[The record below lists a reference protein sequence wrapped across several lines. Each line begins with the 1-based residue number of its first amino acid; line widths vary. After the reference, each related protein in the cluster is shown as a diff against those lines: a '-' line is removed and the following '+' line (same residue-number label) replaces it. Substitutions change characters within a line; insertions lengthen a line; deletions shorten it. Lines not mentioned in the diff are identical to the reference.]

1 MDLVPNEGTDLPW
14 VKSKSM
20 QEKDHPWHGTKCFSP
35 LGRHAPSNFLLSKL
49 ILLCA
54 SRTSCCR
61 VVKACTR
68 IFRNRGSNLYP
79 SFNEQSLHARL
90 KYELHGLDP
99 HLSFNELLPV
109 LLVRK
114 QDILGICCPMCCL
127 IHSQWD
133 WKCLMRIFSLS
144 EPLAHGERCRWQE
157 NPPPTFRF
165 AHLSTLLSH
174 ADWALPFSAVQDI
187 SSWPLNSILSISK
200 YTNVFQS
207 LEGETHGNFR
217 FSLKL
222 ITNKCCWADEIL
234 QAGSATACPAPGLP
248 CV

>member
-1 MDLVPNEGTDLPW
+1 MVWIRICHLMNFSQCYWSGNKIFWVCAVPCL
-14 VKSKSM
+14 
-20 QEKDHPWHGTKCFSP
+20 
-35 LGRHAPSNFLLSKL
+35 
-49 ILLCA
+49 
-54 SRTSCCR
+54 
-61 VVKACTR
+61 
-68 IFRNRGSNLYP
+68 
-79 SFNEQSLHARL
+79 
-90 KYELHGLDP
+90 
-99 HLSFNELLPV
+99 
-109 LLVRK
+109 
-114 QDILGICCPMCCL
+114 CL

-187 SSWPLNSILSISK
+187 SSWPLNSIQSISK

-207 LEGETHGNFR
+207 LQGETHGNFR

-248 CV
+248 RV